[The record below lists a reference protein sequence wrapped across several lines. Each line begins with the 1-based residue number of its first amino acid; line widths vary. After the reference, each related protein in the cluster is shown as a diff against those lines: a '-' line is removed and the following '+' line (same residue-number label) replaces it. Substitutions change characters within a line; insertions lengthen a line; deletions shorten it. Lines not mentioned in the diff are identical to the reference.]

1 MRPPRLLRSLLAA
14 CVLLTTLGLAATSA
28 PTAETC
34 PGAPSASKPR
44 LLAFVPD
51 QRIWNI
57 AFTDRHLAWESESG
71 EEGPVSVMGRDLRT
85 KRERVLATQVHA
97 EYGIAATRGWVV
109 YAGGPHSLIAVRH
122 DGTGRR
128 TLTADLAAPFAGRG
142 ERVAWAEFSKDTYRV
157 VVRNMKTGKQWVAA
171 RIPRCVSSRCY
182 RIDAVMLAAGGVVFS
197 RGAIGEHPS
206 LIVRRGF
213 SDPAPTSVALPGD
226 PQPDLAPSSA
236 GALYY
241 SFGRGWFRW
250 DFGTRKPRATKFRA
264 SDQNTVL
271 QYEDVVLAQPKPG
284 NACKE
289 VLQAGRAGAP
299 GATLAASVPVLKL
312 ARLKPATCTDIV
324 AFHAVGNRAIS
335 A

>member
-1 MRPPRLLRSLLAA
+1 
-14 CVLLTTLGLAATSA
+14 
-28 PTAETC
+28 
-34 PGAPSASKPR
+34 
-44 LLAFVPD
+44 
-51 QRIWNI
+51 
-57 AFTDRHLAWESESG
+57 
-71 EEGPVSVMGRDLRT
+71 
-85 KRERVLATQVHA
+85 
-97 EYGIAATRGWVV
+97 
-109 YAGGPHSLIAVRH
+109 
-122 DGTGRR
+122 
-128 TLTADLAAPFAGRG
+128 
-142 ERVAWAEFSKDTYRV
+142 
-157 VVRNMKTGKQWVAA
+157 
-171 RIPRCVSSRCY
+171 
-182 RIDAVMLAAGGVVFS
+182 MLAEGGVVFS

-213 SDPAPTSVALPGD
+213 SDRAPTSVALPGD

-250 DFGTRKPRATKFRA
+250 DFGTRKPRATQFRA

-271 QYEDVVLAQPKPG
+271 QYEDGFWLTRQPG

-289 VLQAGRAGAP
+289 VLQAARAGAR

-335 A
+335 AWRFERKTTDPYPVGLTLARHRRHAALPRLTTAAAGRPAGAQFDTTT